1 MGDGDDY
8 ECPECGSAFPFGTEH
23 CPDCG
28 VEMEWDDAEGVE
40 IGSKP
45 LTLTDPRLPREQ
57 APRTERDVVFSRL
70 GLACVLLTAVAF
82 SGTVVLMRWDT
93 WVRGAA
99 EDAVG
104 DEQRTMIYAGAIATT
119 VLALLAILDILRG
132 HGQRAV
138 ADETAD

>member
-1 MGDGDDY
+1 
-8 ECPECGSAFPFGTEH
+8 
-23 CPDCG
+23 
-28 VEMEWDDAEGVE
+28 MEWDDAEGVE